1 MAPRDIQILKDG
13 FAKDHQKKLQTL
25 IEDLIGATDY
35 IEQSESGIQAHID
48 GLIHESARDRFEVN
62 CESWSLQLQKF
73 FQGLANEI
81 ILLRNVKIN
90 EWGDRQILGDALKL
104 LNFLTKPLYELCN
117 ELLAHLTQPTQNPR
131 CEIDRAITPA
141 EQARSLDTS
150 RQRVK
155 KQLLALV
162 KELREHMRRN
172 TRDQNWKEM
181 ATVDDRTQI
190 TAVTL
195 RELIVRVIVLN
206 NNMLSPDN
214 TGLKQKS
221 FRT

>member
-1 MAPRDIQILKDG
+1 MAPRDIQILKEG
-13 FAKDHQKKLQTL
+13 FAEEHQKTLQTL

-35 IEQSESGIQAHID
+35 IEQSEFGIQAHID
-48 GLIHESARDRFEVN
+48 GLVRESARHRFEGN

-73 FQGLANEI
+73 FQGLTKEI

-104 LNFLTKPLYELCN
+104 LNFLTKPLYELCHK
-117 ELLAHLTQPTQNPR
+117 LVAHLTRSTQNSR

-141 EQARSLDTS
+141 EQARSLETS
-150 RQRVK
+150 RQGVK
-155 KQLLALV
+155 KQYLALV
-162 KELREHMRRN
+162 QELRQHLPLN
-172 TRDQNWKEM
+172 TRDQDLQEM
-181 ATVDDRTQI
+181 LTVDDRTRI

-206 NNMLSPDN
+206 TNLSSPDSIR
-214 TGLKQKS
+214 LS
-221 FRT
+221 FGT